1 MVTQQTMES
10 LLEQN
15 ARIGVEAL
23 DMIGVIY
30 MELLMLIYVLA
41 QLSRNME
48 TITGRKIPMSVNLL
62 VRMDIKI
69 RHA

>member
-1 MVTQQTMES
+1 MVTQHTMES

-30 MELLMLIYVLA
+30 MELLMHIYVLVR
-41 QLSRNME
+41 LSRYRE
-48 TITGRKIPMSVNLL
+48 TITGRKIQMSVNQL
-62 VRMDIKI
+62 VRMNIKTI
-69 RHA
+69 HA